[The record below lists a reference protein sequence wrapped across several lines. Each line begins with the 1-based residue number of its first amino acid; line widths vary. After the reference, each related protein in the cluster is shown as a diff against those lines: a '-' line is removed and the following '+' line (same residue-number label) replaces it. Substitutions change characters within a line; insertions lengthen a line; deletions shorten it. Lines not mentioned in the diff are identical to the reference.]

1 MAIAAAPSRG
11 TAVSRNLGRA
21 RADLQEETALIGGLA
36 RTQILDFDRIRRDPA
51 LVVEDLDLNQVWS
64 RDLGPRREA
73 PNDRE
78 LPQAELAEHPRD
90 DDHGQQHSEQQVEQV
105 VARVDCRKANAKGNP
120 DEVLAFA
127 GEF

>member
-78 LPQAELAEHPRD
+78 L
-90 DDHGQQHSEQQVEQV
+90 QQVEQV

-127 GEF
+127 GEFQAARRTKPAS